1 MYDETCSYCGGA
13 KVPIGYSV
21 KCFDCGRC
29 YGEEPGKTYRLRVL
43 VGAEDRNWRFA
54 GFEETPDILRFRR
67 GGREIRV
74 RATQLCAG
82 TGGTPPLRPNLHPSL
97 YEGVDRVG
105 VFFRDIDSIELYEA
119 VPYSQRSFV
128 GKESGAV

>member
-1 MYDETCSYCGGA
+1 MYDETCSYCGGE
-13 KVPIGYSV
+13 KIPLGYSV
-21 KCFDCGRC
+21 KCFDCGRVH
-29 YGEEPGKTYRLRVL
+29 GAEPGKSHRLKVL

-74 RATQLCAG
+74 RATQLYAG
-82 TGGTPPLRPNLHPSL
+82 TGGVPPLRPDLHPSL

-105 VFFRDIDSIELYEA
+105 VYYRDIERVVLYEA
-119 VPYSQRSFV
+119 CPFLERTHAAKQSP
-128 GKESGAV
+128 AV